1 MKPRIAID
9 GPAGAGKSTVARALA
24 QALGLTYLDTG
35 AMYRAITLSALRK
48 GINLSDAGD
57 LARLAQHISIEI
69 RNDGPDNQNLV
80 FLDGQDVT
88 EEIRLPEVSRNVSVV
103 ARCPQVRTILAARQ
117 RQIGMRGGVVMDGR
131 DIGTIVMP
139 EAEYKF
145 FLTAS
150 LEERA
155 RRRQAE
161 LEAKGEKIG
170 LAQMINELSVRDQID
185 SGRECAP
192 LRPAA
197 DAVHID
203 TTEMTIEQVVRKI
216 AVSTGSST

>member
-24 QALGLTYLDTG
+24 QTLGLTYLDTG
-35 AMYRAITLSALRK
+35 AMYRAITLSALWE
-48 GINLSDAGD
+48 GVNLSDAAE
-57 LARLAQHISIEI
+57 LARLAQQISIEI
-69 RNDGPDNQNLV
+69 RNDGPDNKNLV

-103 ARCPQVRTILAARQ
+103 ARCPQVRNILAARQ
-117 RQIGMRGGVVMDGR
+117 RQIGERGGVVMDGR
-131 DIGTIVMP
+131 DIGTVVMP

-145 FLTAS
+145 FLNAS

-161 LEAKGEKIG
+161 LAAKGEQIS
-170 LAQMINELSVRDQID
+170 LTQMMNELAVRDQID

-197 DAVHID
+197 DAIHID

-216 AVSTGSST
+216 AVTIGSSS

>member
-24 QALGLTYLDTG
+24 QTLGLTYLDTG
-35 AMYRAITLSALRK
+35 AMYRAITLSALRE
-48 GINLSDAGD
+48 GVRLSDAAE
-57 LARLAQHISIEI
+57 LARLAQQISIEI
-69 RNDGPDNQNLV
+69 RNDGPDNKNLV

-103 ARCPQVRTILAARQ
+103 ARCPQVRNILAARQ
-117 RQIGMRGGVVMDGR
+117 RQIGERGGVVMDGR
-131 DIGTIVMP
+131 DIGTVVMP

-145 FLTAS
+145 FLNAS

-161 LEAKGEKIG
+161 LAAKGEQIS
-170 LAQMINELSVRDQID
+170 LSQMMNELAVRDHID

-197 DAVHID
+197 DAIHID

-216 AVSTGSST
+216 AATTGSS

>member
-35 AMYRAITLSALRK
+35 AMYRAITLSALRE
-48 GINLSDAGD
+48 GVNLSDAAE
-57 LARLAQHISIEI
+57 LARLAQQISIEI
-69 RNDGPDNQNLV
+69 RNDGPENKNLV

-103 ARCPQVRTILAARQ
+103 ARCPQVRNILAARQ
-117 RQIGMRGGVVMDGR
+117 RQIGERGGVVMDGR
-131 DIGTIVMP
+131 DIGTVVMP

-145 FLTAS
+145 FLNAS

-161 LEAKGEKIG
+161 LAAKGEQIS
-170 LAQMINELSVRDQID
+170 LTQMMNELAVRDQID

-197 DAVHID
+197 DAIHID

-216 AVSTGSST
+216 AVTTGSSS